1 MSSFIKKILNLVLK
15 SLYNDLVQEMKNAF
29 FNLFI
34 FKKDGS
40 KILPSFILV
49 GYQKGKHKEQV
60 KTMKGTLENVQKA
73 KTIRDNVVDIDR
85 IRRLHNKYKR

>member
-1 MSSFIKKILNLVLK
+1 LL
-15 SLYNDLVQEMKNAF
+15 
-29 FNLFI
+29 
-34 FKKDGS
+34 
-40 KILPSFILV
+40 

-85 IRRLHNKYKR
+85 IRRLHDKYKR

>member
-1 MSSFIKKILNLVLK
+1 MLLFFSAVVYKKSERTFFRF
-15 SLYNDLVQEMKNAF
+15 SL
-29 FNLFI
+29 
-34 FKKDGS
+34 
-40 KILPSFILV
+40 LV

-85 IRRLHNKYKR
+85 IRRLHDKYKR

>member
-1 MSSFIKKILNLVLK
+1 MWTRLTTAWSKAKYYIIAGAVAILYLL
-15 SLYNDLVQEMKNAF
+15 
-29 FNLFI
+29 
-34 FKKDGS
+34 
-40 KILPSFILV
+40 

-73 KTIRDNVVDIDR
+73 KTIRDNIVDIDR